1 MIILDAHTWF
11 WLVSGPSKL
20 SQKAHAAI
28 NYAPIIGVCPIS
40 CWEIATKVTQG
51 KLILDRE
58 IQVWV
63 QQALARPH
71 VALTA
76 ISAEIAITASQLRQQ
91 GLHGDPADRLITA
104 TATEHGAELVTKDQ
118 NLRAFSL
125 VRTGR

>member
-1 MIILDAHTWF
+1 MIILDTHTWI
-11 WLVSGPSKL
+11 WLVSEPSKL

-28 NYAPIIGVCPIS
+28 NYAPTIGVCPIS

-76 ISAEIAITASQLRQQ
+76 ISADITITAGQLGQQ

-104 TATEHGAELVTKDQ
+104 TAMEHGAESVTKDK

-125 VRTGR
+125 VRTVW